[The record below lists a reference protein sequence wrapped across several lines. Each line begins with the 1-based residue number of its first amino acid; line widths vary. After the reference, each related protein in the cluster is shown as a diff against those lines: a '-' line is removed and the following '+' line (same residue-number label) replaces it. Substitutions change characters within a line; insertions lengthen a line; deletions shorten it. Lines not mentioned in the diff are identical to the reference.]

1 VKINAVRVY
10 RQYDAGMMTIG
21 HTVLA
26 SLMIPPKSKDF
37 MIVGHCGA
45 ECTDKGVPQEGIFM
59 FNLLLHTHLAG
70 LFGNNYETRSLMTR
84 VQTYLKSYALV
95 FYKSI

>member
-1 VKINAVRVY
+1 LGSY

-26 SLMIPPKSKDF
+26 SLVIPPKTKDF

-45 ECTDKGVPQEGIFM
+45 DCTNKAIPKEGINF
-59 FNLLLHTHLAG
+59 FNLMLHTHLAG
-70 LFGNNYETRSLMTR
+70 L
-84 VQTYLKSYALV
+84 
-95 FYKSI
+95 YKNK